1 MEEKIEDAQF
11 MSNGLKIMILTN
23 YEQIIVIEANNL
35 LFSQSI
41 RDILLTFPL
50 RDKYNL
56 QAFGFTNL
64 YSVNGSIAL
73 EFHSKNESNLIKE
86 NINSLEKDE
95 ENN

>member
-56 QAFGFTNL
+56 
-64 YSVNGSIAL
+64 
-73 EFHSKNESNLIKE
+73 
-86 NINSLEKDE
+86 
-95 ENN
+95 